1 MDLNERKR
9 RILKAIVDDYVATA
23 QPVGS
28 RTLSRRYVQDLSSA
42 TLRNEMSD
50 LEEMGLLIQ
59 PHTSAGRVPS
69 NLAYRVYVDELM
81 EGTSLPEQER
91 RAIQDLADG
100 SWETEELM
108 HQAAILMSDL
118 THYTA
123 MVLAPQMRRARL
135 RRIQLVL
142 LDRGS
147 ALVVLVTDTA
157 VVKDK
162 IIRIPEEMTEE
173 HLLAVSRILTE
184 RFAGHALTDI
194 NLAAAQELRQER
206 NRYSSFFD
214 ELSRALE
221 DSVVQ
226 ADQGDLIME
235 GTVNIFQHPEYWD
248 MERARDFLQMMESH
262 ERFYRLMSKRTHRD
276 LSVTIGGENGDADL
290 KDYSVITAGYR
301 VANRTMGTLGV
312 IGPVRMD
319 YAHVIGIMN
328 QVGRSLNT
336 ALAAAQGRK
345 HPDKEQKN
353 D

>member
-81 EGTSLPEQER
+81 DGSPLQEQER
-91 RAIQDLADG
+91 KAIQALADG
-100 SWETEELM
+100 SRETEALM
-108 HQAAILMSDL
+108 HQAASLMSDL

-147 ALVVLVTDTA
+147 ALVVLVTDTT

-162 IIRIPEEMTEE
+162 IIRIPEDMTEE
-173 HLLAVSRILTE
+173 QLLAVSRILTE

-194 NLAAAQELRQER
+194 NLAAAQELRQAR
-206 NRYSSFFD
+206 SQYAPFFS
-214 ELSRALE
+214 ELARALE

-226 ADQGDLIME
+226 ADQGDLILE
-235 GTVNIFQHPEYWD
+235 GTVNIFQHPEYWEL
-248 MERARDFLQMMESH
+248 ERARDFLQMLESRD
-262 ERFYRLMSKRTHRD
+262 RFYRLMSKRTQRD
-276 LSVTIGGENGDADL
+276 LSVTIGGENRDEDL
-290 KDYSVITAGYR
+290 KVYSVITASYR
-301 VANRTMGTLGV
+301 VANRTMGNLGI
-312 IGPVRMD
+312 IGPVRMN

-328 QVGRSLNT
+328 QVGSSLNK
-336 ALAAAQGRK
+336 ALAAQGRQ
-345 HPDKEQKN
+345 HPDKEQKHV
-353 D
+353 